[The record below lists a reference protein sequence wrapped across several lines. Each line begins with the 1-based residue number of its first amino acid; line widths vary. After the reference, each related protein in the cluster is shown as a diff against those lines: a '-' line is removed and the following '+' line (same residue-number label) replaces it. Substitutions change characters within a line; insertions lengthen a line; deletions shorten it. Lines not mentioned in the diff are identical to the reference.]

1 VADLT
6 ALHKAKEEKQKQQ
19 QAERKTT
26 SVRQAPRPG
35 KSQKPKASSPAKPRR
50 ATYNLTQA
58 DEDELARL
66 SRVFLDAGIA
76 PQRIEESK
84 VVRAVLRLAFQKDVT
99 PEQIAATY
107 EELMAADRRRTRS

>member
-1 VADLT
+1 MADLT

-26 SVRQAPRPG
+26 SARQAPRPG
-35 KSQKPKASSPAKPRR
+35 KSSPAKPRR

-76 PQRIEESK
+76 PRRIEESK

-107 EELMAADRRRTRS
+107 EELMAADRRRTRSY